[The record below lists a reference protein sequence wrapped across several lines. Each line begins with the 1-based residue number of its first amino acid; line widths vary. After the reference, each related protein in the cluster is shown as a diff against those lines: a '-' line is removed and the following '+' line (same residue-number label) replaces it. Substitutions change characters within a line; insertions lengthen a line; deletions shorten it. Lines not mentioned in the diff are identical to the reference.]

1 MPGGGGARGHMVQF
15 TFAVC
20 RREFT
25 FLYRENLF
33 PIFDLFQFEES
44 R

>member
-1 MPGGGGARGHMVQF
+1 MPGGGGVTWYKF

>member
-1 MPGGGGARGHMVQF
+1 MPGGGGGVTWYKF
-15 TFAVC
+15 NFAVF
-20 RREFT
+20 RREFK
-25 FLYRENLF
+25 FLYSENLF